1 MVIILTAFTLFHL
14 CVGLASLRLGMRFLA
29 PEERELWDSKRALIV
44 AEVLCWV
51 YPVLAF
57 VCASWAW
64 RILETAGA
72 PYAVPLMMAP
82 ILWLVV
88 MGLVLAIVDF
98 AEDGILGNVR
108 RRG

>member
-14 CVGLASLRLGMRFLA
+14 AVGLASLGLGMRFLA
-29 PEERELWDSKRALIV
+29 PEERTLWDSKTALIV

-64 RILETAGA
+64 RLHAVDDAFT
-72 PYAVPLMMAP
+72 VPLMLAP
-82 ILWLVV
+82 IGWLVV

-108 RRG
+108 RRS

>member
-1 MVIILTAFTLFHL
+1 MVVILIAFTLFHL
-14 CVGLASLRLGMRFLA
+14 AVGLASLGLGMRFLA
-29 PEERELWDSKRALIV
+29 PEERALWDSKAALIV
-44 AEVLCWV
+44 AEILCWV

-57 VCASWAW
+57 VTASWAW
-64 RILETAGA
+64 RIFDTSGA
-72 PYAVPLMMAP
+72 PYAVPLMIAP
-82 ILWLVV
+82 IGWLVV

>member
-14 CVGLASLRLGMRFLA
+14 AAGLGSLGLGMRLLA
-29 PEERELWDSKRALIV
+29 EEERKLWDSKTALVV

-57 VCASWAW
+57 ICASWAW
-64 RILETAGA
+64 RLHAESDAFT
-72 PYAVPLMMAP
+72 VPLMLAP
-82 ILWLVV
+82 IGWLLFMGVV
-88 MGLVLAIVDF
+88 FAVVDF
-98 AEDGILGNVR
+98 AEDGVIGNVR